1 MTPEQI
7 ALIRSSWSKVLPI
20 ADTAARLF
28 YERLFEVDPAAR
40 SLFTGNMEEQGAN
53 LMRMLNKV
61 VRGLDRPEATTPLME
76 ELGRRH
82 AEYGVM
88 DEHYD
93 AVGEALLGAL
103 EQGLGEDF
111 TPQVREAWASA
122 YKLIASTMKDAAAAT

>member
-28 YERLFEVDPAAR
+28 YERLFELDPAAR
-40 SLFTGNMEEQGAN
+40 SLFTGNMQEQGAN

-61 VRGLDRPEATTPLME
+61 VQGMDRLDETIPLVE

-93 AVGEALLGAL
+93 AVGEALLWTL
-103 EQGLGEDF
+103 EQGVGEEF

-122 YKLIASTMKDAAAAT
+122 YELIASTMKGAAVAT